1 MHRNKTMCKKLCISP
16 LGTCKV
22 SLMLSCL
29 FGGLAHRTPSISHV
43 VCWQTLC
50 VLAASLRPLLA
61 KSGHLLSVFYQT
73 RSF

>member
-16 LGTCKV
+16 LDTCKV
-22 SLMLSCL
+22 SLMLTCL
-29 FGGLAHRTPSISHV
+29 FGGLAHRTARPKF
-43 VCWQTLC
+43 QFTR
-50 VLAASLRPLLA
+50 LRPLLA